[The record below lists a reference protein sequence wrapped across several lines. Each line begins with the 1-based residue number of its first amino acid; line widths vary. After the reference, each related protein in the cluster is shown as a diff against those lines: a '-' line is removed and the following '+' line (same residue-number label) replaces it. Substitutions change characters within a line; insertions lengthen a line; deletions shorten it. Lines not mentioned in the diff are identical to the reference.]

1 MKKLFAFAG
10 LLLFAATAFAQS
22 ESNIFSHFG
31 GSVGIGTTGLTIDL
45 TTNVTDFV
53 GIRAGVDIMP
63 KVKYSTTVEID
74 GVEDRQVQYDMVRTL
89 NPHLNL
95 PATHFPD
102 KVDVEGK
109 LNNTTGHVLVDLYP
123 GKKTTLHFTVGAYFG
138 PSEVVQVY
146 TTKDEQLLGV
156 AQYNDSQARAIA
168 GFPKIGAQLGDF
180 FLEPDAT
187 GHIDA
192 CVKTSGFRPYVGVGI
207 GRNIPRKNPIG
218 VSLDLGAQFWG
229 TPKVYCQGNEL
240 TANDVEGEDG
250 GVVKLL
256 TKVKAYPT
264 LTLRLTGKFF

>member
-1 MKKLFAFAG
+1 MHG
-10 LLLFAATAFAQS
+10 
-22 ESNIFSHFG
+22 EY
-31 GSVGIGTTGLTIDL
+31 
-45 TTNVTDFV
+45 
-53 GIRAGVDIMP
+53 
-63 KVKYSTTVEID
+63 KVP
-74 GVEDRQVQYDMVRTL
+74 G
-89 NPHLNL
+89 
-95 PATHFPD
+95 
-102 KVDVEGK
+102 GK
-109 LNNTTGHVLVDLYP
+109 LVVVDLDVRE
-123 GKKTTLHFTVGAYFG
+123 G
-138 PSEVVQVY
+138 
-146 TTKDEQLLGV
+146 
-156 AQYNDSQARAIA
+156 RIA
-168 GFPKIGAQLGDF
+168 GFRLAGDF